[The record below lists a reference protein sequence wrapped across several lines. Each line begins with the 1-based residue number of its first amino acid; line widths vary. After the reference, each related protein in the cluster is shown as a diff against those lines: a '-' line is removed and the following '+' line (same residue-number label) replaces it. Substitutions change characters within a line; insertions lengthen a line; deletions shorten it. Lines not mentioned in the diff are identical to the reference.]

1 MKGNPVDVEDLQTFG
16 KLASINGILFG
27 RVSSLERRLPRGGTE
42 ITYRFVWELSNT
54 GTGVLDLSHEEK
66 IRKNIRR

>member
-1 MKGNPVDVEDLQTFG
+1 MKGDPIDVEDLQTIG
-16 KLASINGILFG
+16 KLANINGILFG

-54 GTGVLDLSHEEK
+54 QSGLLDLSHEEK
-66 IRKNIRR
+66 IRKNVRR